1 MKTILPL
8 ALFALS
14 GSAGIAQASDFSP
27 CQKLINHP
35 SFNWVSTRSENY
47 WLCDAQDAA
56 GKTIIKAVIAS
67 HPGVAT
73 YGFNFHSVMRSKG
86 RDIVWF
92 SDRDRDGNSKS
103 TARTFLTSGIDEFPV
118 VMVWFEFSDQIDFQ
132 RKAGLV
138 AQLDVA
144 R

>member
-1 MKTILPL
+1 MKTIL
-8 ALFALS
+8 LFALLALS
-14 GSAGIAQASDFSP
+14 GTAGIAQASGSSP

-35 SFNWVSTRSENY
+35 SFSWVSTRSEDY
-47 WLCDAQDAA
+47 WLCEAKDTS
-56 GKTIIKAVIAS
+56 GTTIIKAMMAS

-73 YGFNFHSVMRSKG
+73 YGFNLHSVMRSNG

-92 SDRDRDGNSKS
+92 SDRDQYGQNKS
-103 TARTFLTSGIDEFPV
+103 IARTFLSSGIDAFPV
-118 VMVWFEFSDQIDFQ
+118 VMVWFEFSDQTDFK
-132 RKAGLV
+132 RKADLV